1 VDISTA
7 LSRDLKNLLR
17 VLDLSDLDL
26 EHSLNALR
34 LDVALAVPS
43 FVGLS
48 MTIVVE
54 GQPVTLTSMGE
65 EARES
70 AIESSLDLPL
80 SLTAGLAAGS
90 ALVLYALAPGAFVD
104 LAADLRYA
112 LQAEDDELRLDVHLT
127 PSTRSGL
134 TGVEE
139 LTIINRAIGVLVS
152 RDQTLDEARLEL
164 QREAAQSNLH
174 VYQVAAFLISASE

>member
-7 LSRDLKNLLR
+7 LSLDLKNLLR

-26 EHSLNALR
+26 ERSLHALR
-34 LDVALAVPS
+34 EDVAMAVPS

-54 GQPVTLTSMGE
+54 GQPVTLTSMSNQ
-65 EARES
+65 ARDT
-70 AIESSLDLPL
+70 AVGSSLALPL
-80 SLTAGLAAGS
+80 SLTSVLAAGS
-90 ALVLYALAPGAFVD
+90 SLVLYAVARGAFVD

-112 LQAEDDELRLDVHLT
+112 LNAEDHEVLLDVHLT

-152 RDQTLDEARLEL
+152 RNHTLDDARLEL
-164 QREAAQSNLH
+164 QRQAARSNLQ
-174 VYQVAAFLISASE
+174 VYQVAAGLISAVE